1 MNKKFTFLLA
11 LFMCFSVF
19 AEAQVVITVN
29 DLPNE
34 NTKKVVAFQN
44 NPPVEIGNA
53 SAVGQTWDFTS
64 LNTDSLSLIDFDPAV
79 VDSFP
84 DATFK
89 RTASLT
95 SILGLPVDR
104 ILPDEVNLSNET
116 AYYSTKGGN
125 VVLEG
130 ADIDIALLG
139 GVLDFGTRTFKTDN
153 DYDFYSAGFY
163 GESYDT
169 ESNFVLEIPASDL
182 PFGLD
187 TLNICTTFGGQD
199 LCFIIDNVT
208 LKMELQTNVEVD
220 AFGIM
225 KLPEGLEYDVLRF
238 NETSDVRI
246 TLVPDIIANGTS
258 FPLPVDLITPEI
270 AEDLAQEVG
279 FDIRTILIDTTF
291 TENIYRFKSPGQ
303 NYPVATANYISND
316 NISGISSIEFAVP
329 PPDLEASIESNI
341 SETNCLQYTF
351 AAVSP
356 GVPSVYS
363 WDFGDGNTSEE
374 EAPFYSYET
383 SGTYTVS
390 LTISDEFGGEST
402 ATTELVVDCQPLEAS
417 FTYEVDEDSCRTVTF
432 TNTTT
437 AYNITST
444 RLSFGDDSDPDT
456 SGDEII
462 THVYDEAGVYE
473 VQLIVNNFP
482 VEKDTLTRNVA
493 IGCDTVI
500 PGLTEIAN
508 EAVTIYPNPVVNELN
523 VIIEADINSKSIWK
537 VIDASGKVV
546 MQDDLVKSQNNWAIN
561 VENLVQ
567 GFYVLMVTD
576 EQNKPLV
583 NKKFVIEK

>member
-19 AEAQVVITVN
+19 TEAQVVITVN

-44 NPPVEIGNA
+44 NPPVEIGNV

-64 LNTDSLSLIDFDPAV
+64 LSTDSISLVDFDPVSDVAA
-79 VDSFP
+79 FP

-95 SILGLPVDR
+95 SILGLPIDR
-104 ILPDEVNLSNET
+104 ILPDEVNLTNET

-139 GVLDFGTRTFKTDN
+139 GALDFGTRTFETDN

-169 ESNFVLEIPASDL
+169 ESNFVLEIPATDL

-187 TLNICTTFGGQD
+187 TLNLCVPFGGQEI
-199 LCFIIDNVT
+199 CFTIENVT
-208 LKMELQTNVEVD
+208 LQMDLQTNVEVD

-225 KLPEGLEYDVLRF
+225 QLPEELEYDVLRF
-238 NETSDVRI
+238 NETSEAHI
-246 TLVPDIIANGTS
+246 TLVPYLNSNGIVIP
-258 FPLPVDLITPEI
+258 FPIDLLTDEL
-270 AEDLAQEVG
+270 AEDLANDLG
-279 FDIRTILIDTTF
+279 FDIRTLLVDTTF

-329 PPDLEASIESNI
+329 PPDLEASIESSI
-341 SETNCLQYTF
+341 SETNCRQYTF

-363 WDFGDGNTSEE
+363 WDFGDGNTSDE
-374 EAPFYSYET
+374 EAPVHSYET
-383 SGTYTVS
+383 SDTYTVS

-402 ATTELVVDCQPLEAS
+402 ATTELVVDCQPLEAG
-417 FTYEVDEDSCRTVTF
+417 FTYEVSGDSCRMVTF

-437 AYNITST
+437 AYYSTSTKWNFGDTST
-444 RLSFGDDSDPDT
+444 RVSDDET
-456 SGDEII
+456 I
-462 THVYDEAGVYE
+462 THTYNADGVYE
-473 VQLIVNNFP
+473 VQLIVANFS
-482 VEKDTLTRNVA
+482 VESDTIVRTIA

-508 EAVTIYPNPVVNELN
+508 EAVTVYPNPVVNELN
-523 VIIEADINSKSIWK
+523 VVIEADVNSKSSWK
-537 VIDASGKVV
+537 IIDASGKVV
-546 MQDDLVKSQNNWAIN
+546 MQDNLAKNQKNWAIN
-561 VENLVQ
+561 VENLAQ
-567 GFYVLMVTD
+567 GFHILMVTD